1 MASRRK
7 ENANAEALCAALWFE
22 LKMLWRERREMDLK
36 SKIRRIPEF
45 KGVVFWDITP
55 LLKDRLAFRESVK
68 QMANHFRHKAAD
80 VIVSSEARGFILGA
94 AMAYELGVGFVP
106 IRKKGKL
113 PSKTVKLT
121 YQKEYEPD
129 TIEIHEDSI
138 EVGERVLLIDDLLA
152 TGGTI
157 KANAELVEKLG
168 GKVVGIGFLIE
179 LGYLHGR
186 DALGGKYEV
195 FSLINLKTSNG

>member
-1 MASRRK
+1 
-7 ENANAEALCAALWFE
+7 L
-22 LKMLWRERREMDLK
+22 DLK

-55 LLKDRLAFRESVK
+55 LLKDKHAFKECVK
-68 QMANHFRHKAAD
+68 QMADHCRGKD
-80 VIVSSEARGFILGA
+80 VDIIVSSEARGFIIGA
-94 AMAYELGVGFVP
+94 ALAYELGVGFVP

-113 PSKTVKLT
+113 PSKAVGLT
-121 YQKEYEPD
+121 YQKEYESD

-138 EVGERVLLIDDLLA
+138 EPSQKVLLIDDLLA

-168 GKVVGIGFLIE
+168 GKIVGMGFLIE

-186 DALGGKYEV
+186 ETLGDKYAV
-195 FSLINLKTSNG
+195 FSIINYKTPNG